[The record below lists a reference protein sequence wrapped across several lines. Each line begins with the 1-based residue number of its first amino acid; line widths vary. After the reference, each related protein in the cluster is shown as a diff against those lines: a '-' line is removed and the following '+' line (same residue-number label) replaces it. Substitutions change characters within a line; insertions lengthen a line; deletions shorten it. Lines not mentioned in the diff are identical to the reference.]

1 MAGTRDPRRRS
12 GKDAVNT
19 TEDPVAAA
27 DLLKARLA
35 GLGGQVFVN
44 GQFVDARSGRSV
56 EVIDPSLGTPY
67 ATQAVAGED
76 DVRDAISAAE
86 AASKNW
92 AAASLEE
99 RSACFAK
106 LAERIEASADE
117 LAMADAIDAGL
128 PVLRMKTDIR
138 SALHAIK
145 GWPALAFAFRGEVMP
160 ARDILHVTKYQP
172 YGVVGR
178 IVAYNHPFLFA
189 VKGCLSALIAGNCI
203 VLKTADQ
210 TPASSWLIAEI
221 IQECFPPGVFNIV
234 NGDAATGRALVQD
247 PRIRRIA
254 FTGSERVGR
263 QIQITAAEAGVKS
276 VSLELGGKN
285 PMLVFADADVH
296 DAARQVVKAMNL
308 RANQGQSCGS
318 MSRILVADRIA
329 DEFRDTLSGVLDELS
344 LGPAYDPD
352 MDMGP
357 LISAAH
363 RHRVDEAVSTAVAD
377 GATLVTGGPED
388 ARAAQDGFFAAPTLL
403 SDIPD
408 GHHILSTEIFGPV
421 MTLQSFGDPDEM
433 IAAANAVDYGL
444 TASVWTSD
452 LRTALR
458 VSDAMQTGYVWVNDS
473 TTHHWGTPFGGW
485 KSSGIGR
492 EESIAEYVSY
502 LQPKSIHI
510 SY

>member
-1 MAGTRDPRRRS
+1 MNEAHDP
-12 GKDAVNT
+12 
-19 TEDPVAAA
+19 AAA
-27 DLLKARLA
+27 AGRLKERLARL
-35 GLGGQVFVN
+35 GGRVFVN
-44 GQFVDARSGRSV
+44 GQFAPARSGRSID
-56 EVIDPSLGTPY
+56 VIDPSVGASY
-67 ATQAVAGED
+67 AAQAIAGDD
-76 DVRDAISAAE
+76 DVRDAVSAAE
-86 AASKNW
+86 AAGKAW
-92 AAASLEE
+92 AAAPLQE

-106 LAERIEASADE
+106 LAARIEAAAAE

-128 PVLRMKTDIR
+128 PVLRMQTDIR
-138 SALHAIK
+138 SAIRAIN

-160 ARDILHVTKYQP
+160 GSDILHFTKYQP

-189 VKGCLSALIAGNCI
+189 VKGCLAALIAGNTI

-221 IQECFPPGVFNIV
+221 LQECFPAGVFNIV
-234 NGDAATGRALVQD
+234 NGDAATGRALVRD
-247 PRIRRIA
+247 DRVRRIA

-318 MSRILVADRIA
+318 MSRILVAQSIA
-329 DEFRDTLSGVLDELS
+329 DEFRHALAATLEDLS
-344 LGPAYDPD
+344 LGPAYDPAA
-352 MDMGP
+352 DMGP
-357 LISAAH
+357 LISQAH
-363 RHRVDEAVSTAVAD
+363 RQRVNDTVAAAVAD
-377 GATLVTGGPED
+377 GARIVTGGPDD
-388 ARAAQDGFFAAPTLL
+388 ARAARPGFFAAPTLL
-403 SDIPD
+403 DGIPD
-408 GHHILSTEIFGPV
+408 GHDILSTEIFGPV
-421 MTLQSFGDPDEM
+421 MTLQGFDDPGEM
-433 IAAANAVDYGL
+433 VAAANAVDYGL
-444 TASVWTSD
+444 TASIWTSD
-452 LRTALR
+452 LGTALR
-458 VSDAMQTGYVWVNDS
+458 VSDALEAGYVWVNDS
-473 TTHHWGTPFGGW
+473 TTHHWGMPFGGW
-485 KSSGIGR
+485 KASGVGR